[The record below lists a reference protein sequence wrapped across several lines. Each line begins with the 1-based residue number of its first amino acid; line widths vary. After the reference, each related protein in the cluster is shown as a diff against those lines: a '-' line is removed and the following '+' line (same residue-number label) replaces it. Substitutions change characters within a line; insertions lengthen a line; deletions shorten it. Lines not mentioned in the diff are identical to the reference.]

1 MSIQDQFNTALEKLK
16 TLPAQPN
23 DVMLDLYSLY
33 KQSTVGDV
41 TGKKPGMF
49 DIVAKAKFEAW
60 EKRKGMT
67 KEQAMQAYV
76 ALVDE
81 LAKKVS

>member
-1 MSIQDQFNTALEKLK
+1 MAIEDQFKQALEKLK

-41 TGKKPGMF
+41 SGKKPGMF
-49 DIVAKAKFEAW
+49 DIVAKAKYEAW
-60 EKRKGMT
+60 EKRKGLT
-67 KEQAMQAYV
+67 KDQAMQAYA

-81 LAKKVS
+81 LAKKV

>member
-60 EKRKGMT
+60 EKQKGIT

>member
-1 MSIQDQFNTALEKLK
+1 MPIQDQFNAALEKLK

-23 DVMLDLYSLY
+23 DVMLDLYSLF

-41 TGKKPGMF
+41 SGKKPGMF
-49 DIVAKAKFEAW
+49 DIVAKAKCEAW
-60 EKRKGMT
+60 EKRKGMS
-67 KEQAMQAYV
+67 KEQAMQAYI

-81 LAKKVS
+81 LAKKA